1 MWRKRK
7 QLIIAT
13 AVVGLLAAAV
23 PAMEVVAGET
33 TSPFGKA
40 DPLSSMQEQ
49 IDTLKGQLRD
59 SISPRSPTHLS
70 GDYAV
75 LGNMDCMVDSPG
87 FGPNLSVNAVQ
98 GQSNAAAQHQTFIGT
113 KHYNGD
119 GTGTETLSG
128 MVVASVPFNGAFP
141 IGTFT
146 VASCNFRYAANADG
160 TFTETRLAG
169 CIATGGDGSTTTS
182 ESDVKLHGRISNGG
196 TTLLL
201 GGITPAVERF
211 VNTNSG
217 AHERVCTR
225 NNIATKIK

>member
-1 MWRKRK
+1 MWEKRK

-13 AVVGLLAAAV
+13 AVVGLLAAGA
-23 PAMEVVAGET
+23 PALEALAQ
-33 TSPFGKA
+33 SAAPFGKGN
-40 DPLSSMQEQ
+40 PLDNLQAQVDSLNS
-49 IDTLKGQLRD
+49 QLRD
-59 SISPRSPTHLS
+59 SLNRPTPTNLT

-113 KHYNGD
+113 KHYFGD

-146 VASCNFRYAANADG
+146 VASCNFRYAVNADG

-196 TTLLL
+196 KTLLL